1 MNIYIDGDGC
11 PVIRQTVEVA
21 KAYNLPVTIVK
32 NYHHQLHYPT
42 ATIISVGAEKD
53 SADFYIA
60 NHVSQG
66 DLVITQDYGLAA
78 LILACGAHIMTQN
91 GLRISNFNIDDLL
104 ARRYSNQVKR
114 QQRQSYGSK
123 IKKRTP
129 ADDSRFKDHLNR
141 FLTELNQSV

>member
-1 MNIYIDGDGC
+1 MEIFIDGDGC
-11 PVIRQTVEVA
+11 PVISQTVEVA
-21 KAYNLPVTIVK
+21 QAFNLPVTIVK

-78 LILACGAHIMTQN
+78 LILARGAHIMTQN

-114 QQRQSYGSK
+114 RQRQSYGSK
-123 IKKRTP
+123 IKKRTS
-129 ADDSRFKDHLNR
+129 ADDACFREKLKQL
-141 FLTELNQSV
+141 LTILNQPI